1 MKTSRGI
8 STDNV
13 VVRVPSD
20 IKKIAES
27 VARAKGITLSDF
39 IRASLVEAIEDEY
52 DIEAAEKAYKEYLK
66 NPVGIPWEDIEK
78 ELDEEDE

>member
-8 STDNV
+8 SNNSV

-20 IKKIAES
+20 VKKLAES
-27 VARAKGITLSDF
+27 IARSKGMTLSDYM
-39 IRASLVEAIEDEY
+39 RMQLLEAIEDEY
-52 DIEAAEKAYKEYLK
+52 DIEVAEKAYREYLK